1 MFRQFEKKFFR
12 RQFLVLFIHIMIT
25 FLAISFILLM
35 VNWSSLEEQQLKIVE
50 SYRKSAAADID
61 SWINQKK
68 LNLKTQALFLE
79 KLGEAELGSQ
89 EVREIMAQQL
99 SLDSGLADL
108 LIIDSQGNTITS
120 LNDPMSDFDF
130 QQYAASFFKRGK
142 EGSVASG
149 LLKDPN
155 RQYFLMIGE
164 PFSFK
169 GASRYLLVGII
180 NLDRLAYI
188 VDHLNCG
195 ALGHAYLVNRDGQ
208 LLTQTQQFGYYLAE
222 NFKVHT
228 FTSGDSYAIDQIN
241 KRKSGNGIYQDASG
255 KKVLGSFQWL
265 EPLQAGLIIEFFDY
279 QLMQPIFRFF
289 RVIIFLTVMVILIG
303 LVMAYIVGEK
313 MTRNIN
319 LLVDAASRIANQ
331 DYKQPLQ
338 MKKTNTE
345 LDILVD
351 KFSQMQAAIKAREE
365 KLEDA
370 NTELKVQRAEALE
383 ATKMKSQ
390 FLANMSHELR
400 TPLNSIIGFTG
411 RVIHKCGTLLPPL
424 QLENLEIVKSE
435 AQNLLALINDLL
447 DFSKIEAGRM
457 EVFEEDFNLAEV
469 VQEVSHI
476 IQPLQESRSIGYAVD
491 LDSKDC
497 LPITSDR
504 TKVKEILINILSNAF
519 KYSEKGTVTLS
530 IHQENDG
537 YRISVTDQGIGIAA
551 ENLKN
556 IFDEFRQIDGT
567 YTRKVGGTGLGLAI
581 TKRFVEMLNGTITVN
596 SVLGEG
602 STFTVYLPSH
612 FSQSPAAS
620 KTNAALPADQNSLS
634 KIKVVCVDDDPSVC
648 RLYRQYLEES
658 GIEVVAYNGQ
668 EDIITQVIK
677 ERPDI
682 ILLDI
687 ILPQKDGWEILAE
700 LKTTAETRIIPIVM
714 VSILSEKNLAYKLK
728 ADEYLIKP
736 VGQEELI
743 STIQRLISAHHYP
756 EVLVADDDENYLKL
770 MGQYLSEESIQFRLA
785 RDGEEAL
792 RKINEKK
799 PDLLILDIMMPKKDG
814 FAVLDELRRQQGQEE
829 ISIIMVTSKSL
840 SKEESNFLK
849 NRVRQIIEKSGTQ
862 FDKIMAA
869 ISEIIQAKT
878 QSK

>member
-12 RQFLVLFIHIMIT
+12 RQFLVLFINIMAT

-61 SWINQKK
+61 SWINEKK

-99 SLDSGLADL
+99 SLDSGLAGL

-120 LNDPMSDFDF
+120 LNYSMSDFDF

-142 EGSVASG
+142 EGSVVSG

-155 RQYFLMIGE
+155 QQYFLMVGE
-164 PFSFK
+164 PLYFK
-169 GASRYLLVGII
+169 GVSRYLLVGII

-188 VDHLNCG
+188 VDNLNCG
-195 ALGHAYLVNRDGQ
+195 ALGHAYLVNRAGQ
-208 LLTQTQQFGYYLAE
+208 LLTQTQQFGYHLAG
-222 NFKVHT
+222 NFTGHT
-228 FTSGDSYAIDQIN
+228 FTSGDSYAIEQIN
-241 KRKSGNGIYQDASG
+241 KRKSGNGIYQDVSG

-351 KFSQMQAAIKAREE
+351 KFSQMQAAIKAREG

-370 NTELKVQRAEALE
+370 NTELKVQRAQALE

-435 AQNLLALINDLL
+435 ARNLLALINDLL

-469 VQEVSHI
+469 VREVSHI

-551 ENLKN
+551 ENLKS

-581 TKRFVEMLNGTITVN
+581 TKRFVEMLNGKIIVN
-596 SVLGEG
+596 SALGEG

-612 FSQSPAAS
+612 FSQSGATLE
-620 KTNAALPADQNSLS
+620 TNATSPAGQNSLS
-634 KIKVVCVDDDPSVC
+634 KVKVVCIDDDPSVC

-799 PDLLILDIMMPKKDG
+799 PDLLILDIMMPNKDG
-814 FAVLDELRRQQGQEE
+814 FAVLDELRRQQDQEE
-829 ISIIMVTSKSL
+829 MSIIMVTSKSL
-840 SKEESNFLK
+840 SQEESNFLK

-878 QSK
+878 QIK